1 MAHNRIL
8 RQYKRGIPLSPAV
21 FLLILI
27 GIAITFTILPT
38 AAAAETDGHPLK
50 STIIPTEVTA
60 EADKKKPSAD
70 EVARELSNPNSS
82 LATLTLKNQYRWYTG
97 DLPGADDQDNYTL
110 LFQPVFPLSL
120 PQDGSGDKA
129 TLFFRPGIPLVADQP
144 VPRSENGGVDWDGI
158 SALGDIG
165 FDLSYGVAK
174 KSGLLWALGMV
185 GTLPTA
191 TDPDVAGKQLRL
203 GPEFLLAKFE
213 KWGLYGIF
221 PSHQWDVAGWSEE
234 SFSTTQIQPVLTF
247 LLGDAWTTGTSPIG
261 FYNWE
266 SSDWT
271 IPVNLFISKTVMI
284 GKTPWKFKIDT
295 NYYVDQPD
303 AFGPKWMIGFEISPV
318 VNNPF
323 QKGFNRLIGA
333 N

>member
-1 MAHNRIL
+1 MADNIIL
-8 RQYKRGIPLSPAV
+8 RQYQRGILLSPAV

-27 GIAITFTILPT
+27 GIAIKFTILPN
-38 AAAAETDGHPLK
+38 AAVAASDGHPLK
-50 STIIPTEVTA
+50 STIVPAAEVA
-60 EADKKKPSAD
+60 EADEKTPSAE

-82 LATLTLKNQYRWYTG
+82 LATLTFKNQYRWYTG
-97 DLPGADDQDNYTL
+97 DLPNADDQDNYTM

-129 TLFFRPGIPLVADQP
+129 TIFLRPGIPLVVDQP
-144 VPRSENGGVDWDGI
+144 VPRMENGALDWDGI

-165 FDLSYGVAK
+165 FDFAYGVAK
-174 KSGLLWALGMV
+174 KSGLLWAVGMV

-221 PSHQWDVAGWSEE
+221 PSHQWDVAGWSDK
-234 SFSTTQIQPVLTF
+234 SFNTTQLQPVLSF
-247 LLGDAWTTGTSPIG
+247 LLGGGWTAGTSPIG

-266 SSDWT
+266 SSEWT
-271 IPVNLFISKTVMI
+271 IPVNLFVAKTVI
-284 GKTPWKFKIDT
+284 LGKTPWKFQLET
-295 NYYVDQPD
+295 NYYVEQPD
-303 AFGPKWMIGFEISPV
+303 AFGPQWMIGFNISPV
-318 VNNPF
+318 VKNPF
-323 QKGFNRLIGA
+323 QKGFNRLIGVK
-333 N
+333 